1 MWNILKWRKRKR
13 EKRQLHSIAYTFAV
27 INECYRRG
35 LLYWHPANRTLLIE
49 ESLAKLQLAQGEK
62 GFRQFLNNITQ
73 WQNFLLLC
81 EAYDRHIIDVENTAL
96 REAQTQRATPLDTSD
111 RHRVRML
118 ARSQMGEISTDDLK
132 LVHEFDIYIIRAT
145 AVSAV
150 TATEDKGELLAVG
163 HYDGQQLEMAL
174 YQEIENQLHHE

>member
-13 EKRQLHSIAYTFAV
+13 EKRQLHSIAYIFAV
-27 INECYRRG
+27 INECYMHG
-35 LLYWHPANRTLLIE
+35 LLYWHTGNQTLLIE
-49 ESLAKLQLAQGEK
+49 ENLAKLQLAQGEK
-62 GFRQFLNNITQ
+62 GFRNFLNNITQ

-81 EAYDRHIIDVENTAL
+81 EAYDHRVIDIESAAI
-96 REAQTQRATPLDTSD
+96 REAQTQRATPLSSSD
-111 RHRVRML
+111 RQRVRML